1 MPIHFKPSE
10 LIARRQATI
19 SKLEAQGLDGLL
31 MFKQESMYYL
41 TGYDSFGFCFFQC
54 LYLGVDGRYFLLT
67 RAPDLR
73 QAQHTSDIQDIK
85 IWIDGEGVNPANDL
99 KQALSEYGVAGN
111 DRNKKLGCEYNAY
124 GLSAANGKMLD
135 SGLQGVCQLVD
146 ASTLVSELRV
156 VKSEAEVKYVKR
168 AAQLADDA
176 MDAAKQTAA
185 PGVFE
190 GKILAAMQSAVFEGG
205 GDYPANE
212 FIIGSGAGALLC
224 RYFSGRE
231 TLGEQD
237 QLTLEYAGAYRRYHA
252 CLMQTFLTG
261 RPSAEHI
268 NMHSACCDAMQAC
281 LEAIK
286 PGETMATVFS
296 EHARVL
302 DAAGYKAHRMNA
314 CGYSLGAV
322 YTPIWMDFP
331 MFYADNSFVM
341 QTNNIFFV
349 HIILMNSDNGS
360 SMTLGQTVRVTDN
373 GVERLSRQPTDLVVV

>member
-1 MPIHFKPSE
+1 MPIHFEPAE
-10 LIARRQATI
+10 LIARRQAAI
-19 SKLEAQGLDGLL
+19 KKLEAKGLDGIL

-41 TGYDSFGFCFFQC
+41 TGYDTFGFCFFQC
-54 LYLGVDGRYFLLT
+54 LYLGADGRYFLLT

-73 QAQHTSDIQDIK
+73 QAQHTSDIKDLK
-85 IWIDGEGVNPANDL
+85 IWVDGEGVNPANDL
-99 KQALSEYGVAGN
+99 KQALIEYGVSG
-111 DRNKKLGCEYNAY
+111 KKLGCEYNAY
-124 GLSAANGKMLD
+124 GLSACYGKILD
-135 SGLQGVCQLVD
+135 NTLTGVCELVD
-146 ASTLVSELRV
+146 ASDLVSALRA
-156 VKSEAEVKYVKR
+156 VKSAAEMKYVRR

-176 MDAAKQTAA
+176 MDAAKQSAR

-190 GKILAAMQSAVFEGG
+190 GDILAAMQGAVFKGG

-224 RYFSGRE
+224 RYFSGRA
-231 TLGEQD
+231 TLGAQD

-261 RPSAEHI
+261 QPSTEHV
-268 NMHSACCDAMQAC
+268 NMHRACADAMQVC

-286 PGETMATVFS
+286 PGETMGAVFA

-302 DAAGYKAHRMNA
+302 DAAGYRAHRMNA
-314 CGYSLGAV
+314 CGYSLGAM
-322 YTPIWMDFP
+322 YSPIWMDFP

-341 QTNNIFFV
+341 HTNNVFFV
-349 HIILMNSDNGS
+349 HIILMNSDTGNA
-360 SMTLGQTVRVTDN
+360 MTLGQTVRVIDN

>member
-1 MPIHFKPSE
+1 MPMHFE
-10 LIARRQATI
+10 QAEFIARRQAA
-19 SKLEAQGLDGLL
+19 SKKLVAEKLDGIL

-54 LYLGVDGRYFLLT
+54 LYFDVDGRYFLLT

-73 QAQHTSDIQDIK
+73 QAQHTSDIKDIK
-85 IWIDGEGVNPANDL
+85 IWVDGEGVNPANDL
-99 KQALSEYGVAGN
+99 KQALIEYGVVG
-111 DRNKKLGCEYNAY
+111 KKLGCEYNSY
-124 GLSAANGKMLD
+124 GLSAAYGKMLD
-135 SGLQGVCQLVD
+135 NELKEVCELAD
-146 ASTLVSELRV
+146 ASALVSALRV
-156 VKSEAEVKYVKR
+156 VKSEAEIKYVKR

-176 MDAAKQTAA
+176 MDAAKQSARA
-185 PGVFE
+185 GVFE
-190 GKILAAMQSAVFEGG
+190 GEILAAMQAAVFKGG

-224 RYFSGRE
+224 RYFSGRR

-261 RPSAEHI
+261 QPSSEHV
-268 NMHSACCDAMQAC
+268 NMHRACSDAMQAC

-286 PGETMATVFS
+286 PGQPMATVFS

-302 DAAGYKAHRMNA
+302 DAAGYRQHRMNA
-314 CGYSLGAV
+314 CGYSLGAM
-322 YTPIWMDFP
+322 YTPIWMDYP

-341 QTNNIFFV
+341 QINNIFFV
-349 HIILMNSDNGS
+349 HIILMNSDSGK